1 MTASNQPP
9 SSDLLAAVEQRNR
22 EHRAHRA
29 GWLRAAVLGANDGLV
44 STASLLIG
52 IVAAGQDSLV
62 ITAGIAGITA
72 GAMSMAVGEYVSVS
86 SQTDIEVADKTLE
99 IQHQKIDPVGEELA
113 LTAIYVER
121 GLSEELARAV
131 AKELHAKDALKA
143 HLMDELGQNET
154 TIARPV
160 QAALASSV
168 SFIVGGLI
176 PFIGVFAPTLG
187 GKATAIIIMSLI
199 GLLLT
204 GILSARTAGSPL
216 IKTTMRIVLGGIIGM
231 AITAGVGQL
240 AQISGI

>member
-1 MTASNQPP
+1 VTESNQPF
-9 SSDLLAAVEQRNR
+9 SSDLLAAVEKRNR

-52 IVAAGQDSLV
+52 IVAAGQDNLV

-86 SQTDIEVADKTLE
+86 SQTDIEIADKTLE
-99 IQHQKIDPVGEELA
+99 IPHQKIDPVGEELA

-160 QAALASSV
+160 QAALAS
-168 SFIVGGLI
+168 I
-176 PFIGVFAPTLG
+176 PFVGVFAPTLG
-187 GKATAIIIMSLI
+187 GKAYAIIIMSLI

-216 IKTTMRIVLGGIIGM
+216 IKTTIRIVLGGIIGM

>member
-1 MTASNQPP
+1 MTESNQPF
-9 SSDLLAAVEQRNR
+9 SSDLLAAVEKRNR

-52 IVAAGQDSLV
+52 IVAAGQDNLV

-86 SQTDIEVADKTLE
+86 SQTDIEIADKTLE

-168 SFIVGGLI
+168 SFIVGGMI
-176 PFIGVFAPTLG
+176 PHRHGDYCRCGTTGTDIGDLV
-187 GKATAIIIMSLI
+187 AI
-199 GLLLT
+199 GYT
-204 GILSARTAGSPL
+204 TVGAGC
-216 IKTTMRIVLGGIIGM
+216 
-231 AITAGVGQL
+231 
-240 AQISGI
+240 